1 MSSMDSS
8 VCTGSA
14 DAVASL
20 PFDVSRVPLSV
31 SREIGGGGDD
41 GDADFAAH
49 LSSSEHL
56 LSEGRCSLPL
66 DAPLGTNPLL
76 HVVFYDVGSVSN
88 LVFCVYPG
96 VILLFL
102 RSFQCVV

>member
-1 MSSMDSS
+1 MSNIVGSS
-8 VCTGSA
+8 ICIGSA

-31 SREIGGGGDD
+31 SREIGSGGDGCAD

-56 LSEGRCSLPL
+56 LSEGVTS
-66 DAPLGTNPLL
+66 
-76 HVVFYDVGSVSN
+76 
-88 LVFCVYPG
+88 
-96 VILLFL
+96 
-102 RSFQCVV
+102 